1 MSVEGDRLASAFSSR
16 KIRALGANKR
26 IIRRRAMNSTTR
38 IRHGLWL
45 AAVWALAACGGSG
58 GGMSTMSSSSPA
70 QSTPQACSNCGMAV
84 VSMTDAPGDFISYM
98 VNVVS
103 LKLTRADG
111 AVVETVPVTTQVD
124 FAQLVNLSEIISA
137 DQIPAGDYVSAAMT
151 LDFASATIVVD
162 NGTTGVTIAA
172 GSVID
177 GATSMPLAAPNST
190 QMTLTLDL
198 SRNHFVVTGHA
209 IANLALDFNLA
220 ASNTIAPSDTNPTTV
235 TVNPVLTA
243 SLVPDATKQI
253 RVRGPLVSVDA
264 GSSTFI
270 INVRPFFNSSGTAGQ
285 FTVNTAATTAFS
297 INNVSSVGAAG
308 LTQLAAVAAGTVVVA
323 YGSWDKTS
331 QTFTASNV
339 LAGAS
344 VVGMTHDS
352 VEGTVLS
359 RTGNTLTVADGVLFP
374 LETDGDA
381 DDMRWSRQLTATVG
395 TGTMVTE
402 DGQMGTFTIQN
413 ISVGQHL
420 QLSGKFGQDAS
431 GNPTLDATAGSA
443 RLMETTLSGTV
454 TALAANL
461 VTVNL
466 NSLDGQMPARFSFA
480 GTGTSTSAD
489 ASAAAYS
496 VGVPTALSTSS
507 LSVGAPVRFAGFVAP
522 FGQAPPD
529 FNASTLLSYAQTR
542 ALLDL
547 KWSPAGSTAP
557 FATLTST
564 ELQITQAMLQTT
576 TEHLIRIAF
585 VAFDPTALTTGLE
598 LIPDPAA
605 GSLWLSIAHL
615 KSQSSENFSAF
626 ADFTA
631 ALTTDLNGTN
641 AVVQIAADGPYDST
655 SGTMSVD
662 QMVVLIDD

>member
-1 MSVEGDRLASAFSSR
+1 MH
-16 KIRALGANKR
+16 
-26 IIRRRAMNSTTR
+26 STMR

-45 AAVWALAACGGSG
+45 AAVWVLAACGGSG
-58 GGMSTMSSSSPA
+58 GGMSTMSSSAPS
-70 QSTPQACSNCGMAV
+70 QSTAQACSNCGMAV

-103 LKLTRADG
+103 LQLERADG
-111 AVVETVPVTTQVD
+111 TVVETVPVTTQVD

-151 LDFASATIVVD
+151 IDFGSATIVVD

-172 GSVID
+172 SNVIN
-177 GATSMPLAAPNST
+177 GATSTPLAAPNPT

-198 SRNHFVVTGHA
+198 SRNHFVVTQHA

-220 ASNTIAPSDTNPTTV
+220 ASNTIAPSDTNPMTV

-264 GSSTFI
+264 GAGSFI

-285 FTVNTAATTAFS
+285 FTVNTGAATTFS
-297 INNVSSVGAAG
+297 INNVSSTGSAG
-308 LTQLAAVAAGTVVVA
+308 LTQLAAAAAGTMIVA
-323 YGSWDKTS
+323 YGAWDKTS
-331 QTFTASNV
+331 QTFTASSV
-339 LAGAS
+339 LAGSS
-344 VVGMTHDS
+344 VAGMMHDS

-359 RTGNTLTVADGVLFP
+359 RTGNTLTVADGVIFP
-374 LETDGDA
+374 IETDGDA
-381 DDMRWSRQLTATVG
+381 DDMRWSRQVAVTVG

-402 DGQMGTFTIQN
+402 DGQMGAFTIQD

-420 QLSGKFGQDAS
+420 QLSGKLGQDSS

-466 NSLDGQMPARFSFA
+466 QSLDGQMPALFNFA
-480 GTGTSTSAD
+480 GTGTTI
-489 ASAAAYS
+489 ASATAYS

-529 FNASTLLSYAQTR
+529 FNASTLLSFAQTR

-547 KWSPAGSTAP
+547 KWSPSGSTAP

-564 ELQITQAMLQTT
+564 ELSITQAMLQTT
-576 TEHLIRIAF
+576 SEHLIRIAF
-585 VAFDPTALTTGLE
+585 EAFDPTTLSTGLE

-605 GSLWLSIAHL
+605 ASLWLAIVHI
-615 KSQSSENFSAF
+615 KTQTSENFSAF

-631 ALTTDLNGTN
+631 ALKTDLNGTS
-641 AVVQIAADGPYDST
+641 AVLQIGADGPYDST

-662 QMVVLIDD
+662 QMVVVIDD

>member
-1 MSVEGDRLASAFSSR
+1 M
-16 KIRALGANKR
+16 K
-26 IIRRRAMNSTTR
+26 STMMR

-45 AAVWALAACGGSG
+45 TAIWALAACGGSG
-58 GGMSTMSSSSPA
+58 GGMSTMNSSSPA
-70 QSTPQACSNCGMAV
+70 QSTPQACGNCGMAV

-111 AVVETVPVTTQVD
+111 TVVETVPVTTQVD
-124 FAQLVNLSEIISA
+124 FAQLVNLSEILSA

-172 GSVID
+172 GSVIN

-190 QMTLTLDL
+190 QMTLTLDM

-220 ASNTIAPSDTNPTTV
+220 ASNTIAPSDTNPMTV

-264 GSSTFI
+264 GTSSFI

-285 FTVNTAATTAFS
+285 FTVNTGATTTFS
-297 INNVSSVGAAG
+297 INNVSSTGSTG
-308 LTQLAAVAAGTVVVA
+308 LTQLAAVAAGTIVLA
-323 YGSWDKTS
+323 YGTWDKTS

-344 VVGMTHDS
+344 VAGMTHDS

-395 TGTMVTE
+395 TGTTVSE
-402 DGQMGTFTIQN
+402 DGQMGTFTIQD

-420 QLSGKFGQDAS
+420 QLSGKFGQDSS
-431 GNPTLDATAGSA
+431 GNPTLDATGGSA
-443 RLMETTLSGTV
+443 RLMQTTLSGTV
-454 TALAANL
+454 TASAANL
-461 VTVNL
+461 VTVTL
-466 NSLDGQMPARFSFA
+466 NSLDGQMPARFNFA
-480 GTGTSTSAD
+480 GTGTSTAND

-496 VGVPTALSTSS
+496 VGVPTALSTNS

-529 FNASTLLSYAQTR
+529 FNASTLLSFAQTR

-547 KWSPAGSTAP
+547 KWPPSGSTAP

-564 ELQITQAMLQTT
+564 ELLITQAMLQTT
-576 TEHLIRIAF
+576 TTHFIRIAF
-585 VAFDPTALTTGLE
+585 VASDPTTLTTGLE
-598 LIPDPAA
+598 LVPDPAA
-605 GSLWLSIAHL
+605 GSLWLSIAHI

-631 ALTTDLNGTN
+631 ALKTDLNGTS

-655 SGTMSVD
+655 SGTMSID

>member
-1 MSVEGDRLASAFSSR
+1 MH
-16 KIRALGANKR
+16 
-26 IIRRRAMNSTTR
+26 STMR

-45 AAVWALAACGGSG
+45 AAVWVLAACGGSG
-58 GGMSTMSSSSPA
+58 GGMSTMSSSAPS
-70 QSTPQACSNCGMAV
+70 QSTAQACSNCGMAV

-103 LKLTRADG
+103 LQLERADG
-111 AVVETVPVTTQVD
+111 TVVETVPVTTQVD

-151 LDFASATIVVD
+151 IDFGSATIVVD

-172 GSVID
+172 SNVIN
-177 GATSMPLAAPNST
+177 GATSTPLAAPNPT

-198 SRNHFVVTGHA
+198 SRNHFVVTQHA

-220 ASNTIAPSDTNPTTV
+220 ASNTIAPSDTNPMTV

-264 GSSTFI
+264 GAGSFI

-285 FTVNTAATTAFS
+285 FTVNTGAATTFS
-297 INNVSSVGAAG
+297 INNVSSTGSAG
-308 LTQLAAVAAGTVVVA
+308 LTQLAAAAAGTMIVA
-323 YGSWDKTS
+323 YGAWDKTS
-331 QTFTASNV
+331 QTFTASSV
-339 LAGAS
+339 LAGSS
-344 VVGMTHDS
+344 VAGMMHDS

-359 RTGNTLTVADGVLFP
+359 RTGNTLTVADGVIFP
-374 LETDGDA
+374 IETDGDA
-381 DDMRWSRQLTATVG
+381 DDMRWSRQVAVTVG

-402 DGQMGTFTIQN
+402 DGQMGAFTIQD

-420 QLSGKFGQDAS
+420 QLSGKLGQDSS

-466 NSLDGQMPARFSFA
+466 QSLDGQMPALFNFA
-480 GTGTSTSAD
+480 GTGTTI
-489 ASAAAYS
+489 ASATAYS

-529 FNASTLLSYAQTR
+529 FNASTLLSFAQTR

-547 KWSPAGSTAP
+547 KWSPSGSTAP

-564 ELQITQAMLQTT
+564 ELSITQAMLQTT
-576 TEHLIRIAF
+576 SEHLIRIAF
-585 VAFDPTALTTGLE
+585 EAFDPTTLSTGLE

-605 GSLWLSIAHL
+605 ASLWLAIVHI
-615 KSQSSENFSAF
+615 KTQTSENFSAF

-641 AVVQIAADGPYDST
+641 AVVQIGADGPYDST
-655 SGTMSVD
+655 SGTMSID
-662 QMVVLIDD
+662 QMVVVIDD

>member
-1 MSVEGDRLASAFSSR
+1 MKS
-16 KIRALGANKR
+16 
-26 IIRRRAMNSTTR
+26 MTMR

-45 AAVWALAACGGSG
+45 AVVWALAACGGSG
-58 GGMSTMSSSSPA
+58 GGMSSMSSSGPA
-70 QSTPQACSNCGMAV
+70 QSTSPACSNCGMAM

-103 LKLTRADG
+103 LQLKRADG
-111 AVVETVPVTTQVD
+111 TLVETVPVTTQVD
-124 FAQLVNLSEIISA
+124 FAQLVNLSEILSA
-137 DQIPAGDYVSAAMT
+137 EQIPAGNYVSASLT
-151 LDFASATIVVD
+151 IDFSGATIVVD

-172 GSVID
+172 GSVIN
-177 GATSMPLAAPNST
+177 GATSMPLAAPNPT

-198 SRNHFVVTGHA
+198 SHNNFVVTEHA

-220 ASNTIAPSDTNPTTV
+220 ASNTIAPSDTNPMTV

-243 SLVPDATKQI
+243 SLVPDATRQI
-253 RVRGPLVSVDA
+253 RVRGPLVSVDTST
-264 GSSTFI
+264 SSYI
-270 INVRPFFNSSGTAGQ
+270 VNVRPFFNSSGTAGQ
-285 FTVNTAATTAFS
+285 FTVNTTSTTNFS
-297 INNVSSVGAAG
+297 INNVSSMGSAG
-308 LTQLAAVAAGTVVVA
+308 LTQLAAVAAGTIVVA
-323 YGSWDKTS
+323 YGAWDKTS
-331 QTFTASNV
+331 QTFTATNV

-344 VVGMTHDS
+344 VAGMMHDS

-359 RTGNTLTVADGVLFP
+359 RTGNTLTVADGVIFP
-374 LETDGDA
+374 IETDGDA
-381 DDMRWSRQLTATVG
+381 DDMRWSRQVAVTVG
-395 TGTMVTE
+395 TATMVTE
-402 DGQMGTFTIQN
+402 DGQMGAFTIQD

-420 QLSGKFGQDAS
+420 QLSGKLGQDSS

-466 NSLDGQMPARFSFA
+466 QTLDGQVPARFNFA
-480 GTGTSTSAD
+480 GTGTSTTND
-489 ASAAAYS
+489 ASATAYS
-496 VGVPTALSTSS
+496 VAVATALSTAS

-529 FNASTLLSYAQTR
+529 FNASTLLSFAQTR

-547 KWSPAGSTAP
+547 KWQPGGSTAP

-564 ELQITQAMLQTT
+564 ELLITQAMLQTT
-576 TEHLIRIAF
+576 TEHFVRIAF
-585 VAFDPTALTTGLE
+585 ESFDPTTLATGLE
-598 LIPDPAA
+598 LVPDPAA
-605 GSLWLSIAHL
+605 ASLWLAIAHI
-615 KSQSSENFSAF
+615 KSQTSENFSAF

-655 SGTMSVD
+655 SGTMSID
-662 QMVVLIDD
+662 QMVVLIDN

>member
-1 MSVEGDRLASAFSSR
+1 MH
-16 KIRALGANKR
+16 
-26 IIRRRAMNSTTR
+26 STMR

-45 AAVWALAACGGSG
+45 AAVWVLAACGGSG
-58 GGMSTMSSSSPA
+58 GGMSTMSSSAPS
-70 QSTPQACSNCGMAV
+70 QSTAQACSNCGMAV

-103 LKLTRADG
+103 LQLERADG
-111 AVVETVPVTTQVD
+111 TVVETVPVTTQVD

-151 LDFASATIVVD
+151 IDFGSATIVVD

-172 GSVID
+172 SNVIN
-177 GATSMPLAAPNST
+177 GATSTPLAAPNPT

-198 SRNHFVVTGHA
+198 SRNHFVVTQHA

-220 ASNTIAPSDTNPTTV
+220 ASNTIAPSDTNPMTV

-264 GSSTFI
+264 GAGSFI

-285 FTVNTAATTAFS
+285 FTVNTGAATTFS
-297 INNVSSVGAAG
+297 INNVSSTGSAG
-308 LTQLAAVAAGTVVVA
+308 LTQLAAAAAGTMIVA
-323 YGSWDKTS
+323 YGAWDKTS
-331 QTFTASNV
+331 QTFTASSV
-339 LAGAS
+339 LAGSS
-344 VVGMTHDS
+344 VAGMMHDS

-359 RTGNTLTVADGVLFP
+359 RTGNTLTVADGVIFP
-374 LETDGDA
+374 IETDGDA
-381 DDMRWSRQLTATVG
+381 DDMRWSRQVAVTVG

-402 DGQMGTFTIQN
+402 DGQMGAFTVQD

-420 QLSGKFGQDAS
+420 QLSGKLGQDSS

-466 NSLDGQMPARFSFA
+466 QSLDGQMPALFNFA
-480 GTGTSTSAD
+480 GTGTTI
-489 ASAAAYS
+489 ASATAYS

-529 FNASTLLSYAQTR
+529 FNASTLLSFAQTR

-547 KWSPAGSTAP
+547 KWSPSGSTAP

-564 ELQITQAMLQTT
+564 ELSITQAMLQTT
-576 TEHLIRIAF
+576 SEHLIRIAF
-585 VAFDPTALTTGLE
+585 EAFDPTTLSTGLE

-605 GSLWLSIAHL
+605 ASLWLAIVHI
-615 KSQSSENFSAF
+615 KTQTSENFSAF

-641 AVVQIAADGPYDST
+641 AVVQIGADGPYDST
-655 SGTMSVD
+655 SGTMSID
-662 QMVVLIDD
+662 QMVVVIDD

>member
-1 MSVEGDRLASAFSSR
+1 MKSTTMR
-16 KIRALGANKR
+16 
-26 IIRRRAMNSTTR
+26 IRR
-38 IRHGLWL
+38 GLWL
-45 AAVWALAACGGSG
+45 TAVWALAACGGSG
-58 GGMSTMSSSSPA
+58 GGMSTMSSSAPA
-70 QSTPQACSNCGMAV
+70 QSTAQACSNCGMAV

-111 AVVETVPVTTQVD
+111 TVVETVPVTTQVD

-162 NGTTGVTIAA
+162 NGTAGVTIAA
-172 GSVID
+172 GSVIN
-177 GATSMPLAAPNST
+177 GATSMPLAAPNPT

-198 SRNHFVVTGHA
+198 SRNNFVVTERA

-220 ASNTIAPSDTNPTTV
+220 ASNTIAPSDTNPMTV

-264 GSSTFI
+264 GTSSFI

-297 INNVSSVGAAG
+297 INNVSSTGGAG
-308 LTQLAAVAAGTVVVA
+308 LTQLAAVAAGTMVVA
-323 YGSWDKTS
+323 YGTWDKTS

-339 LAGAS
+339 LAGSS
-344 VVGMTHDS
+344 VPGMMHDS

-359 RTGNTLTVADGVLFP
+359 RTGNTLTVADGVIFP

-395 TGTMVTE
+395 TGTMVSE
-402 DGQMGTFTIQN
+402 DGQMGAFTIQD

-420 QLSGKFGQDAS
+420 QLSGKLGQDSS
-431 GNPTLDATAGSA
+431 GSPTLDATAGSA
-443 RLMETTLSGTV
+443 RLMQTTLSGTV
-454 TALAANL
+454 TAMAANL

-466 NSLDGQMPARFSFA
+466 NSLDGQMPARFNFA
-480 GTGTSTSAD
+480 GTGTSTANY

-496 VGVPTALSTSS
+496 VGVPAALPTTS

-529 FNASTLLSYAQTR
+529 FNASTLLSFAQTR

-547 KWSPAGSTAP
+547 KWPPSGSTAP

-564 ELQITQAMLQTT
+564 EVLITQAMLQTT
-576 TEHLIRIAF
+576 TEHFIRIAF
-585 VAFDPTALTTGLE
+585 ESFDPTTLATGLE

-605 GSLWLSIAHL
+605 GTLWLSIAHI
-615 KSQSSENFSAF
+615 KSQTSENFSAF

-631 ALTTDLNGTN
+631 ALKTDLNGTN

-655 SGTMSVD
+655 SGTLSLD
-662 QMVVLIDD
+662 QMVVVIDD

>member
-1 MSVEGDRLASAFSSR
+1 MKSTMMR
-16 KIRALGANKR
+16 
-26 IIRRRAMNSTTR
+26 IRR
-38 IRHGLWL
+38 GLWL
-45 AAVWALAACGGSG
+45 TAVWALAACGGSG
-58 GGMSTMSSSSPA
+58 GGMSTMSSSNPA
-70 QSTPQACSNCGMAV
+70 QSTAQACSNCGMAV

-111 AVVETVPVTTQVD
+111 TVVETVPVTTQVD

-137 DQIPAGDYVSAAMT
+137 DQIPAGDYVSAAMII
-151 LDFASATIVVD
+151 DFASATIVVD
-162 NGTTGVTIAA
+162 NGTSGVTIAA
-172 GSVID
+172 SGLIN
-177 GATSMPLAAPNST
+177 GATSMPLAAPNPT

-198 SRNHFVVTGHA
+198 SRNNFVVTGHA

-220 ASNTIAPSDTNPTTV
+220 ASNTIAPSDTNPMTV

-264 GSSTFI
+264 GTSSFI

-297 INNVSSVGAAG
+297 INNVSSTGGAG

-323 YGSWDKTS
+323 YGTWDKTS

-339 LAGAS
+339 LAGSS
-344 VVGMTHDS
+344 VPGVMHDS

-359 RTGNTLTVADGVLFP
+359 RTGNTLTVADGVIFP

-402 DGQMGTFTIQN
+402 DGQMGAFTIQN

-420 QLSGKFGQDAS
+420 QLSGKLGQDSS

-443 RLMETTLSGTV
+443 RLMQTTLSGTV

-466 NSLDGQMPARFSFA
+466 NTLDGQIPARFNFA
-480 GTGTSTSAD
+480 GTGTSTAND

-496 VGVPTALSTSS
+496 VAIPAALPTTS
-507 LSVGAPVRFAGFVAP
+507 LSVGAPVRFDGFVAP
-522 FGQAPPD
+522 FAQAPPD
-529 FNASTLLSYAQTR
+529 FNASTLLSFAQTR

-547 KWSPAGSTAP
+547 KWPPAGSTAP

-564 ELQITQAMLQTT
+564 ELLITQAMLQTT
-576 TEHLIRIAF
+576 IERFIRIAF
-585 VAFDPTALTTGLE
+585 ESFDPMTLASGLE

-605 GSLWLSIAHL
+605 GTLWLSIAHI
-615 KSQSSENFSAF
+615 KSRTSENFSAF

-655 SGTMSVD
+655 SGTMSID
-662 QMVVLIDD
+662 QMVVVIDD

>member
-1 MSVEGDRLASAFSSR
+1 M
-16 KIRALGANKR
+16 I
-26 IIRRRAMNSTTR
+26 STTR

-58 GGMSTMSSSSPA
+58 GGMSSMNSSSPA
-70 QSTPQACSNCGMAV
+70 QSTAQACSNCGMAV

-103 LKLTRADG
+103 LQLKRADG
-111 AVVETVPVTTQVD
+111 TVVETVPVTTQVD

-137 DQIPAGDYVSAAMT
+137 EQIPPGNYVSAAIT
-151 LDFASATIVVD
+151 LDFSSATIVVD

-172 GSVID
+172 GSVIN
-177 GATSMPLAAPNST
+177 GATSLPLAAPNPT
-190 QMTLTLDL
+190 QMTLNLDL
-198 SRNHFVVTGHA
+198 SHNQFIVTEHA

-220 ASNTIAPSDTNPTTV
+220 ASNTIAPSDTNPMTV

-264 GSSTFI
+264 STSSYI
-270 INVRPFFNSSGTAGQ
+270 ISVRPFFNSSGTAGQ
-285 FTVNTAATTAFS
+285 FTVNTTATTTFS
-297 INNVSSVGAAG
+297 INNVSSTGSAG
-308 LTQLAAVAAGTVVVA
+308 LMQLAAVAAGTDVVA
-323 YGSWDKTS
+323 YGSWDKST

-339 LAGAS
+339 LAGSS
-344 VVGMTHDS
+344 VPGMTHDS

-359 RTGNTLTVADGVLFP
+359 RTLNTLTVANGVIFP
-374 LETDGDA
+374 IETDDDA
-381 DDMRWSRQLTATVG
+381 DDMRFARQVTVTVG

-402 DGQMGTFTIQN
+402 DGQMGAFTIQD

-420 QLSGKFGQDAS
+420 QLSGKLGQDSS

-443 RLMETTLSGTV
+443 RLMVTSLSGTV
-454 TALAANL
+454 TSLATNL

-466 NSLDGQMPARFSFA
+466 QSLDGQMPLRFNFA
-480 GTGTSTSAD
+480 GTGSGTGTTND
-489 ASAAAYS
+489 ATAAAYA
-496 VGVPTALSTSS
+496 VGVPSALALST

-529 FNASTLLSYAQTR
+529 FNASTLLSFAQTR

-547 KWSPAGSTAP
+547 KWPTSGSTAP
-557 FATLTST
+557 FATLTAT
-564 ELQITQAMLQTT
+564 ELLIDQAVLQTT
-576 TEHLIRIAF
+576 VEHYIRVGF
-585 VAFDPTALTTGLE
+585 EAFDPTTLATGLE

-605 GSLWLSIAHL
+605 STLWLSIVHT
-615 KSQSSENFSAF
+615 KSESSENFSAF

-631 ALTTDLNGTN
+631 ALKTDLNGTN
-641 AVVQIAADGPYDST
+641 AVVHIAADGPYDSS
-655 SGTMSVD
+655 SGTLSVD
-662 QMVVLIDD
+662 QMIVVIDD

>member
-1 MSVEGDRLASAFSSR
+1 M
-16 KIRALGANKR
+16 K
-26 IIRRRAMNSTTR
+26 STKMR

-58 GGMSTMSSSSPA
+58 GGMSTMSPSSPA

-111 AVVETVPVTTQVD
+111 TVVETVPVTTQVD
-124 FAQLVNLSEIISA
+124 FAQLVNLSEILSA

-220 ASNTIAPSDTNPTTV
+220 ASNTIAPSDTNPMTV

-253 RVRGPLVSVDA
+253 RVRGPLVSVDP

-285 FTVNTAATTAFS
+285 FTVNTGATTTFS

-308 LTQLAAVAAGTVVVA
+308 LTQLAAAAAGTIVVA

-339 LAGAS
+339 LAGSS

-359 RTGNTLTVADGVLFP
+359 RTGNTLTVANGVLFP

-381 DDMRWSRQLTATVG
+381 DEMRWSRQLTATVG

-402 DGQMGTFTIQN
+402 DGQMGAFTIQN

-420 QLSGKFGQDAS
+420 QLSGKFGQDSS

-480 GTGTSTSAD
+480 GTGTSTGTD

-547 KWSPAGSTAP
+547 KWQPAGSTAP

-564 ELQITQAMLQTT
+564 ELLITQAMLQTT

-585 VAFDPTALTTGLE
+585 VAFDPSTLATGLE
-598 LIPDPAA
+598 LVPDPAA
-605 GSLWLSIAHL
+605 ASLWLSIVHI

-626 ADFTA
+626 ADLTA

-662 QMVVLIDD
+662 QMVVVIDD

>member
-1 MSVEGDRLASAFSSR
+1 M
-16 KIRALGANKR
+16 K
-26 IIRRRAMNSTTR
+26 STMR
-38 IRHGLWL
+38 FRHGLWL
-45 AAVWALAACGGSG
+45 AVVWALAACGGSG
-58 GGMSTMSSSSPA
+58 GGMSSMNSSSPA
-70 QSTPQACSNCGMAV
+70 QSTSQACSNCGMAV

-98 VNVVS
+98 VNIVS
-103 LKLTRADG
+103 LQLKRADG
-111 AVVETVPVTTQVD
+111 TVVETVPVTTQVD

-151 LDFASATIVVD
+151 LDFSSATIVVD

-172 GSVID
+172 GSVIN
-177 GATSMPLAAPNST
+177 GATSLPLAAPNPT

-198 SRNHFVVTGHA
+198 SHNNFVVTGHA

-220 ASNTIAPSDTNPTTV
+220 ASNTIAPSDTNPMTV

-264 GSSTFI
+264 GASSFI

-285 FTVNTAATTAFS
+285 FTVNTAATTTFS
-297 INNVSSVGAAG
+297 INNVSSVGSAG
-308 LTQLAAVAAGTVVVA
+308 LTQLAAVAAGTMIVA
-323 YGSWDKTS
+323 YGAWDKTS

-339 LAGAS
+339 LAGSS
-344 VVGMTHDS
+344 VVGMMHDS

-359 RTGNTLTVADGVLFP
+359 RTGNSLTVADGVIFP
-374 LETDGDA
+374 LETNGDA
-381 DDMRWSRQLTATVG
+381 DYMRWSRQVAVTVG

-402 DGQMGTFTIQN
+402 DGQMGAFTIQD

-420 QLSGKFGQDAS
+420 QLSGKLSQDSS

-466 NSLDGQMPARFSFA
+466 QTLDGQMPASFNFA
-480 GTGTSTSAD
+480 GTGTTN
-489 ASAAAYS
+489 ASATAYS
-496 VGVPTALSTSS
+496 VGVPTALSTTS

-529 FNASTLLSYAQTR
+529 FNASTLLSFAQTR

-547 KWSPAGSTAP
+547 KWQPAGSTAP
-557 FATLTST
+557 FATLTGT
-564 ELQITQAMLQTT
+564 ELLISQAMLQTT
-576 TEHLIRIAF
+576 TEHFIRIAF
-585 VAFDPTALTTGLE
+585 ESFDPTTLATGLD
-598 LIPDPAA
+598 LVADPAA
-605 GSLWLSIAHL
+605 SSLWLAIVHI

-631 ALTTDLNGTN
+631 ALKTDLNGTS

-662 QMVVLIDD
+662 QMAVLIDD

>member
-1 MSVEGDRLASAFSSR
+1 M
-16 KIRALGANKR
+16 K
-26 IIRRRAMNSTTR
+26 STMMR

-45 AAVWALAACGGSG
+45 MAVWALAACGGSG
-58 GGMSTMSSSSPA
+58 GGMSTMSSSGPA
-70 QSTPQACSNCGMAV
+70 QSTAQACSNCGMAV

-111 AVVETVPVTTQVD
+111 TVVETVPVTTQVD

-172 GSVID
+172 GSVIN
-177 GATSMPLAAPNST
+177 GATSMPLAAPNPT

-198 SRNHFVVTGHA
+198 SRNNFVVTERA

-220 ASNTIAPSDTNPTTV
+220 ASNTIAPSDTNPMTV

-264 GSSTFI
+264 GTGSFI

-297 INNVSSVGAAG
+297 INNVSSAGGAG
-308 LTQLAAVAAGTVVVA
+308 LTQLAAVAAGTMVVA
-323 YGSWDKTS
+323 YGTWDKTS

-339 LAGAS
+339 LAGSS
-344 VVGMTHDS
+344 VPGMMHDS

-359 RTGNTLTVADGVLFP
+359 RSGNTLTVADGVIFP
-374 LETDGDA
+374 LETDGGA

-402 DGQMGTFTIQN
+402 DGQMGAFTIQD

-420 QLSGKFGQDAS
+420 QLSGKLGQDSS
-431 GNPTLDATAGSA
+431 GGPTLDATAGSA
-443 RLMETTLSGTV
+443 RLMQTTLSGTV

-466 NSLDGQMPARFSFA
+466 NTLDGQMPARFNFA
-480 GTGTSTSAD
+480 GTGTSTAND

-496 VGVPTALSTSS
+496 VGVPAALPTTS

-529 FNASTLLSYAQTR
+529 FNASTLLSFAQTR

-547 KWSPAGSTAP
+547 KWPPSGSTAP

-564 ELQITQAMLQTT
+564 ELLITQAMLQTT
-576 TEHLIRIAF
+576 TEHFIRIAF
-585 VAFDPTALTTGLE
+585 ESFDPTTLASGLE

-605 GSLWLSIAHL
+605 GNLWLSIAHI
-615 KSQSSENFSAF
+615 KNQTSENFSAF

-631 ALTTDLNGTN
+631 ALKTDLNGTN

-655 SGTMSVD
+655 SGTMSLD
-662 QMVVLIDD
+662 QMVVVIDD

>member
-1 MSVEGDRLASAFSSR
+1 M
-16 KIRALGANKR
+16 K
-26 IIRRRAMNSTTR
+26 STKMR

-45 AAVWALAACGGSG
+45 AAVWVLAACGGSG
-58 GGMSTMSSSSPA
+58 GGGVSTMSSSSPA

-111 AVVETVPVTTQVD
+111 TVVETVPVTTQVD

-151 LDFASATIVVD
+151 LDFAAATIVVD

-172 GSVID
+172 GSVIN

-220 ASNTIAPSDTNPTTV
+220 ASNTIAPSDTNPMTV

-285 FTVNTAATTAFS
+285 FTVNTGATTTFS

-308 LTQLAAVAAGTVVVA
+308 LTQLAAVAAGTIVVA

-344 VVGMTHDS
+344 VAGMTHDS

-420 QLSGKFGQDAS
+420 QLSGKFGQDSS

-466 NSLDGQMPARFSFA
+466 NALDGQMPARFSFA
-480 GTGTSTSAD
+480 GAGTSTSAD

-496 VGVPTALSTSS
+496 VGVPTALSTST

-547 KWSPAGSTAP
+547 KWQPAGTTAP
-557 FATLTST
+557 FATLSST
-564 ELQITQAMLQTT
+564 ELLITQAMLQTT
-576 TEHLIRIAF
+576 SEHLIRIAF
-585 VAFDPTALTTGLE
+585 VAFDPTTLTTGLE

-605 GSLWLSIAHL
+605 GSLWLSIAHI

-631 ALTTDLNGTN
+631 ALTTDLNGTS

>member
-1 MSVEGDRLASAFSSR
+1 
-16 KIRALGANKR
+16 
-26 IIRRRAMNSTTR
+26 MNSTTR

-58 GGMSTMSSSSPA
+58 GGMSTMSPSSPA

-103 LKLTRADG
+103 LQLTRADG
-111 AVVETVPVTTQVD
+111 TVVETVPVTTQVD

-177 GATSMPLAAPNST
+177 GATSKPLAAPNST

-339 LAGAS
+339 LAGSS

-547 KWSPAGSTAP
+547 KWPPAGSTAP

-564 ELQITQAMLQTT
+564 ELLITQAMLQTT

-598 LIPDPAA
+598 LVPDPAA
-605 GSLWLSIAHL
+605 GSLWLSIVHI

-655 SGTMSVD
+655 SGTMSID

>member
-1 MSVEGDRLASAFSSR
+1 MS
-16 KIRALGANKR
+16 
-26 IIRRRAMNSTTR
+26 STTR

-111 AVVETVPVTTQVD
+111 TVVETVPVTTQVD

-162 NGTTGVTIAA
+162 NGATGVTIAA
-172 GSVID
+172 GSVIN

-220 ASNTIAPSDTNPTTV
+220 ASNTIAPSDTNPMTV

-264 GSSTFI
+264 GSSNFI
-270 INVRPFFNSSGTAGQ
+270 INVRPFFNSNGTAGQ
-285 FTVNTAATTAFS
+285 FTVNTGATTTFS
-297 INNVSSVGAAG
+297 IDNVSSVGAAG
-308 LTQLAAVAAGTVVVA
+308 LTQLAAAAAGTIVVA

-331 QTFTASNV
+331 QTFTAGNV

-395 TGTMVTE
+395 TGTMVAE

-420 QLSGKFGQDAS
+420 QLSGKFGQDAF

-461 VTVNL
+461 GTVNL
-466 NSLDGQMPARFSFA
+466 NSLDGQTPARFGFA
-480 GTGTSTSAD
+480 GTGTSTGAD

-507 LSVGAPVRFAGFVAP
+507 LTFGEPVRFAGFVAP

-529 FNASTLLSYAQTR
+529 FNASTLLGYAQTR
-542 ALLDL
+542 GLLDL
-547 KWSPAGSTAP
+547 KWPTSGSTAP
-557 FATLTST
+557 FATLTSS
-564 ELQITQAMLQTT
+564 ELLITQAMLQTT
-576 TEHLIRIAF
+576 TEHLVRIAF
-585 VAFDPTALTTGLE
+585 VAFDPTTLTTGLE
-598 LIPDPAA
+598 LVPDPAA
-605 GSLWLSIAHL
+605 ASLWLSIAHI

-655 SGTMSVD
+655 SGAMSVD

>member
-1 MSVEGDRLASAFSSR
+1 
-16 KIRALGANKR
+16 
-26 IIRRRAMNSTTR
+26 MNSTTR

-103 LKLTRADG
+103 LQLERADG
-111 AVVETVPVTTQVD
+111 TVVETVPVTTQVD

-151 LDFASATIVVD
+151 IDFGSATIVVD

-172 GSVID
+172 SNVIN
-177 GATSMPLAAPNST
+177 GATSTPLAAPNPT

-198 SRNHFVVTGHA
+198 SRNHFVVTQHA

-220 ASNTIAPSDTNPTTV
+220 ASNTIAPSDTNPMTV

-264 GSSTFI
+264 GAGSFI

-285 FTVNTAATTAFS
+285 FTVNTGAATTFS
-297 INNVSSVGAAG
+297 INNVSSTGSAG
-308 LTQLAAVAAGTVVVA
+308 LTQLAAAAAGTMIVA
-323 YGSWDKTS
+323 YGAWDKTS
-331 QTFTASNV
+331 QTFTASSV
-339 LAGAS
+339 LAGSS
-344 VVGMTHDS
+344 VAGMMHDS

-359 RTGNTLTVADGVLFP
+359 RTGNTLTVADGVIFP
-374 LETDGDA
+374 IETDGDA
-381 DDMRWSRQLTATVG
+381 DDMRWSRQVAVTVG

-402 DGQMGTFTIQN
+402 DGQMGAFTIQD

-420 QLSGKFGQDAS
+420 QLSGKLGQDSS

-466 NSLDGQMPARFSFA
+466 QSLDGQMPALFNFA
-480 GTGTSTSAD
+480 GTGTTI
-489 ASAAAYS
+489 ASATAYS

-529 FNASTLLSYAQTR
+529 FNASTLLSFAQTR

-547 KWSPAGSTAP
+547 KWSPSGSTAP

-564 ELQITQAMLQTT
+564 ELSITQAMLQTT
-576 TEHLIRIAF
+576 SEHLIRIAF
-585 VAFDPTALTTGLE
+585 EAFDPTTLSTGLE

-605 GSLWLSIAHL
+605 ASLWLAIVHI
-615 KSQSSENFSAF
+615 KTQTSENFSAF

-641 AVVQIAADGPYDST
+641 AVVQIGADGPYDST
-655 SGTMSVD
+655 SGTMSID
-662 QMVVLIDD
+662 QMVVVIDD

>member
-1 MSVEGDRLASAFSSR
+1 MS
-16 KIRALGANKR
+16 
-26 IIRRRAMNSTTR
+26 STTR

-111 AVVETVPVTTQVD
+111 TVVETVPVTTQVD

-162 NGTTGVTIAA
+162 NGATGVTIAA
-172 GSVID
+172 GSVIN

-220 ASNTIAPSDTNPTTV
+220 ASNTIAPSDTNPMTV

-264 GSSTFI
+264 GSSNFI
-270 INVRPFFNSSGTAGQ
+270 INVRPFFNSNGTAGQ
-285 FTVNTAATTAFS
+285 FTVNTGATTTFS
-297 INNVSSVGAAG
+297 IDNVSSVGAAG
-308 LTQLAAVAAGTVVVA
+308 LTQLAAAAAGTIVVA

-331 QTFTASNV
+331 QTFTAGNV

-395 TGTMVTE
+395 TGTMVAE

-420 QLSGKFGQDAS
+420 QLSGKFGQDAF

-466 NSLDGQMPARFSFA
+466 NSLDGQTPARFGFA
-480 GTGTSTSAD
+480 GTGTSTGAD

-507 LSVGAPVRFAGFVAP
+507 LTVGEPVRFAGFVAP

-529 FNASTLLSYAQTR
+529 FNASTLLGYAQTR
-542 ALLDL
+542 GLLDL
-547 KWSPAGSTAP
+547 KWPTSGSTAP
-557 FATLTST
+557 FATLTSS
-564 ELQITQAMLQTT
+564 ELLITQAMLQTT
-576 TEHLIRIAF
+576 TEHLVRIAF
-585 VAFDPTALTTGLE
+585 VAFDPTTLTTGLE
-598 LIPDPAA
+598 LVPDPAA
-605 GSLWLSIAHL
+605 ASLWLSIAHI

-655 SGTMSVD
+655 SGAMSVD

>member
-1 MSVEGDRLASAFSSR
+1 MKS
-16 KIRALGANKR
+16 
-26 IIRRRAMNSTTR
+26 MTMR

-45 AAVWALAACGGSG
+45 AVVWALAACGGSG
-58 GGMSTMSSSSPA
+58 GGMSSMSSSSPA
-70 QSTPQACSNCGMAV
+70 QSTSQSCSNCGMAM

-103 LKLTRADG
+103 LQLKRADG
-111 AVVETVPVTTQVD
+111 TLVETVPVTTQVD
-124 FAQLVNLSEIISA
+124 FAQLVNLSEILSA
-137 DQIPAGDYVSAAMT
+137 EQIPAGNYVSASMT
-151 LDFASATIVVD
+151 IDFSGATIVVD

-172 GSVID
+172 GSVIN
-177 GATSMPLAAPNST
+177 GATSMPLAAPNPT

-198 SRNHFVVTGHA
+198 SRNNFVVTEHA

-220 ASNTIAPSDTNPTTV
+220 ASNTIAPSDTNPMTV

-253 RVRGPLVSVDA
+253 RVRGPLVSVDT
-264 GSSTFI
+264 GTSSYI
-270 INVRPFFNSSGTAGQ
+270 INVRPCFNAGGTAGQ
-285 FTVNTAATTAFS
+285 FTVNTTATTNFS
-297 INNVSSVGAAG
+297 INNVSSMGSAG

-331 QTFTASNV
+331 QTFTATNV
-339 LAGAS
+339 LAGSS
-344 VVGMTHDS
+344 VVGMMHDS

-359 RTGNTLTVADGVLFP
+359 RTGNTLTVADGVIFP
-374 LETDGDA
+374 IETGGATDN
-381 DDMRWSRQLTATVG
+381 MWWSRQVAVTVG

-402 DGQMGTFTIQN
+402 DGQMGPFTIQD

-420 QLSGKFGQDAS
+420 QLSGKLGQDSS
-431 GNPTLDATAGSA
+431 GNPTLDATAGGA
-443 RLMETTLSGTV
+443 RLMQTTVLGTI

-466 NSLDGQMPARFSFA
+466 QTLDGLMPARFNFA
-480 GTGTSTSAD
+480 GTGISTAND

-496 VGVPTALSTSS
+496 VGVPSALSTTS

-529 FNASTLLSYAQTR
+529 FNASTLLSFAQTR

-547 KWSPAGSTAP
+547 KWQPGNTAP
-557 FATLTST
+557 FATLTSS
-564 ELQITQAMLQTT
+564 ELLINQAMLLTT
-576 TEHLIRIAF
+576 TEHFVRIAF
-585 VAFDPTALTTGLE
+585 EAFDPTTLASGLE
-598 LIPDPAA
+598 LVPDPAA
-605 GSLWLSIAHL
+605 ASLWLAIVHI
-615 KSQSSENFSAF
+615 KSQTSENFSAF
-626 ADFTA
+626 ADFTT

-655 SGTMSVD
+655 SGTMSID
-662 QMVVLIDD
+662 QMVVLIDN

>member
-1 MSVEGDRLASAFSSR
+1 M
-16 KIRALGANKR
+16 K
-26 IIRRRAMNSTTR
+26 STKMR

-45 AAVWALAACGGSG
+45 AAVWVLAACGGSG
-58 GGMSTMSSSSPA
+58 GGMSTMSPSSPA

-111 AVVETVPVTTQVD
+111 TVVETVPLTTQVD

-172 GSVID
+172 ASVID

-220 ASNTIAPSDTNPTTV
+220 ASNTIAPSDTNPVTV

-264 GSSTFI
+264 GSSNFI

-285 FTVNTAATTAFS
+285 FTVNTGATTTFS
-297 INNVSSVGAAG
+297 IDNVSSVGAAG
-308 LTQLAAVAAGTVVVA
+308 LTQLAAAAAGTIVVA

-420 QLSGKFGQDAS
+420 QLSGKFGQDSS
-431 GNPTLDATAGSA
+431 GNTTLDATAGSA

-466 NSLDGQMPARFSFA
+466 NALDGQMPARFNFA

-496 VGVPTALSTSS
+496 VAVPTALSTSS

-547 KWSPAGSTAP
+547 KWQPAGSTEP
-557 FATLTST
+557 FATLSST
-564 ELQITQAMLQTT
+564 ELLISQAMLQTT
-576 TEHLIRIAF
+576 SERLIRIAF
-585 VAFDPTALTTGLE
+585 VAFDPTTLTTGLE

-605 GSLWLSIAHL
+605 GSLWLSIAHI

-631 ALTTDLNGTN
+631 GLTTDLNGTN

-655 SGTMSVD
+655 SGTMSID

>member
-1 MSVEGDRLASAFSSR
+1 MKSTTMR
-16 KIRALGANKR
+16 
-26 IIRRRAMNSTTR
+26 IRR
-38 IRHGLWL
+38 GLWL

-58 GGMSTMSSSSPA
+58 GGMSTMNSPA
-70 QSTPQACSNCGMAV
+70 PPQSTPQACSNCGMAV

-111 AVVETVPVTTQVD
+111 TVVETVPVTTQVD
-124 FAQLVNLSEIISA
+124 FAQLVNLSEIMSA
-137 DQIPAGDYVSAAMT
+137 DQIPAGDYLSAAMVI
-151 LDFASATIVVD
+151 DFASATIVVD
-162 NGTTGVTIAA
+162 NGTSGVTIAA
-172 GSVID
+172 SNVIN
-177 GATSMPLAAPNST
+177 GATSMPLAAPNPT

-198 SRNHFVVTGHA
+198 SRNNFVVTEHA

-220 ASNTIAPSDTNPTTV
+220 ASNTIAPSDTSPTTV

-264 GSSTFI
+264 GTNSFI
-270 INVRPFFNSSGTAGQ
+270 INVCPFFNSSGTAGQ
-285 FTVNTAATTAFS
+285 FTVNTGASTTFS
-297 INNVSSVGAAG
+297 INNASSVGSAG
-308 LTQLAAVAAGTVVVA
+308 LTQLAAVAAGTTIVA
-323 YGSWDKTS
+323 YGTWDKTT

-339 LAGAS
+339 LAGSS
-344 VVGMTHDS
+344 VAGMSHDS

-359 RTGNTLTVADGVLFP
+359 RTMNTLTVADGVIFP
-374 LETDGDA
+374 IETDNDA
-381 DDMRWSRQLTATVG
+381 DDMRFARQVTVTVG

-402 DGQMGTFTIQN
+402 DGQIGAFTIQD

-420 QLSGKFGQDAS
+420 QLSGKIGQDSS

-443 RLMETTLSGTV
+443 RLIETTLSGTV

-466 NSLDGQMPARFSFA
+466 NSLDGQMPARFNFT
-480 GTGTSTSAD
+480 GTGTSTTND

-496 VGVPTALSTSS
+496 VGVPTALSTAS

-522 FGQAPPD
+522 FGMAPPD

-547 KWSPAGSTAP
+547 KWSPTGSTAP
-557 FATLTST
+557 FATLSST
-564 ELQITQAMLQTT
+564 ELLISQATLQTT
-576 TEHLIRIAF
+576 SEHFIRIAF
-585 VAFDPTALTTGLE
+585 VAFDPTTLTAGLE
-598 LIPDPAA
+598 LVPDPAA
-605 GSLWLSIAHL
+605 ASLWLSIAHI
-615 KSQSSENFSAF
+615 KSHMSENFSAF

-631 ALTTDLNGTN
+631 ALKTDLNGTS
-641 AVVQIAADGPYDST
+641 AVVQIGADGPYDST